1 MANDDSR
8 PIRHGNPADGYQEAS
23 DQSAQDDPDGG
34 LGAVEGETPS
44 DPQRGNPQGTGVDSQ
59 GKPNDPVRTGQDRI
73 GANLDETEG

>member
-8 PIRHGNPADGYQEAS
+8 TIRHGKPDDGYQGVAGH
-23 DQSAQDDPDGG
+23 AAGDDPDDG

-44 DPQRGNPQGTGVDSQ
+44 DPQRGNPQGTGVDDQ
-59 GKPNDPVRTGQDRI
+59 GRPNAPVKTGQDRI